1 MDLAS
6 RRPQPHASG
15 KARCTACGHV
25 WVAVKPVP
33 EETPWMECPE
43 CGSHRGLYVHYF
55 GLPEGSQ
62 MWRCHCGN
70 ELFFVTPDGMYCP
83 GCALWQRF

>member
-1 MDLAS
+1 
-6 RRPQPHASG
+6 
-15 KARCTACGHV
+15 
-25 WVAVKPVP
+25 
-33 EETPWMECPE
+33 MECPE